1 MSEKPFR
8 KPSALKHGAFSK
20 IILLPWEDPNEFEE
34 LRRGLYEY
42 FQPEGPLEK
51 DAVDTI
57 LKAMWAKQRLS
68 DKRLFDTAAEL
79 DRVQNQVLWQD
90 PPAFFDTKS
99 EGVIDALSNL
109 PTRKTASRAAGQM
122 ASARE
127 DYSQLLGFSSRLYGD
142 TPPSLIKLMIKM
154 LPPQYAEHL
163 EAKVPLDKFDSN
175 WEWAFALK
183 QEVDN
188 VLLPMVRGQE
198 PPSDGF
204 AAAASEFLTI
214 DRVLEGL
221 AIEERL
227 DAQIDRA
234 TQRLARLRMGRQ
246 LFAANQPKVVNT
258 KKINQIE
265 RGATTTLED
274 EAASPKVVEVT
285 SATNESKSAN

>member
-8 KPSALKHGAFSK
+8 KPSALKHGAFSN
-20 IILLPWEDPNEFEE
+20 ILLLPWEDPNEFEALHRDLE
-34 LRRGLYEY
+34 EY
-42 FQPEGPLEK
+42 FQPEGPAEK
-51 DAVDTI
+51 DVVNTI
-57 LKAMWAKQRLS
+57 LKCMWAKRRVS

-79 DRVQNQVLWQD
+79 DRARNQALWED
-90 PPAFFDTKS
+90 PDPFFDTKR
-99 EGVIDALSNL
+99 EALIHRLSNL
-109 PTRKTASRAAGQM
+109 GERRSRTSSRLASH
-122 ASARE
+122 RE
-127 DYSQLLGFSSRLYGD
+127 DYSQLVGFSSRLYGD
-142 TPPSLIKLMIKM
+142 TPSSLLKLMVKM
-154 LPPQYAEHL
+154 LPPQYAAHL
-163 EAKVPLDKFDSN
+163 EAKVPADKFESD

-198 PPSDGF
+198 PPSEGF

-214 DRVLEGL
+214 DRILEDQ

-246 LFAANQPKVVNT
+246 LFAANQPKVVNI

-265 RGATTTLED
+265 HGATTTLED
-274 EAASPKVVEVT
+274 EAASPKVVEVA
-285 SATNESKSAN
+285 SATSESKSAN